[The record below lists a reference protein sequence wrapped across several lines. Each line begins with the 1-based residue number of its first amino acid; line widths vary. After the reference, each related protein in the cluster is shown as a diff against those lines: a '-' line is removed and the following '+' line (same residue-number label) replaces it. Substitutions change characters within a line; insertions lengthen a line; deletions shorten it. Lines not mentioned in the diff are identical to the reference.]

1 MLPNA
6 RPSTTGRAG
15 SLAARLA
22 LVTLALGLSGCG
34 LADEITL
41 PTALPSASDAPTA
54 SASEPVETTTAPP
67 SETAPETSAA
77 PTEQPTASEPPA
89 ETPTEAPTSEPSD
102 GDSNIALPPASD
114 TPGEGEPTTPP
125 EPTSEAPTS
134 AAPTEEPTSEAPT
147 TETPTEEPTSETPTS
162 ETATEETTDESE
174 SATATADEGDG
185 GLPLW
190 VPIVTVAG
198 LGIGA
203 ALLLAGRSRRKKWDE
218 DLAVEQTQA
227 QWVLSELLPAMTN
240 PTTPPSALAAHW
252 AGAQQTLDQLQAG
265 LTELLGDAP
274 DAARAERVQ
283 ALSGAVAD
291 VRQSVSAD
299 VALRSGA
306 TPPAAGPPAAT
317 DQTIAGT
324 SPEAPTVAAQPVPP
338 TPGQPVDPAVLA
350 SSAARVAAARDR
362 LAAALGPVA

>member
-1 MLPNA
+1 MLPNV
-6 RPSTTGRAG
+6 RPSTAGRAG
-15 SLAARLA
+15 SLVARLA

-34 LADEITL
+34 LADEISL

-67 SETAPETSAA
+67 SETAPETSAE

-102 GDSNIALPPASD
+102 GDTNIALPPASD
-114 TPGEGEPTTPP
+114 TPGEGESTTPP
-125 EPTSEAPTS
+125 EPTSEAPT
-134 AAPTEEPTSEAPT
+134 EEPTSEAPT
-147 TETPTEEPTSETPTS
+147 SEAPTEEATS
-162 ETATEETTDESE
+162 ETASEETTQESE

-190 VPIVTVAG
+190 VPIITVAG

-203 ALLLAGRSRRKKWDE
+203 ALLLASRSRRKKWD
-218 DLAVEQTQA
+218 DDFAVEQTQA
-227 QWVLSELLPAMTN
+227 RWVLSELLPAMTN
-240 PTTPPSALAAHW
+240 PTTPPDALAAHW

-265 LTELLGDAP
+265 LTDLLGDAP
-274 DAARAERVQ
+274 DSARAERVQ
-283 ALSGAVAD
+283 GLSAAVAD
-291 VRQSVSAD
+291 VRQTVSSD
-299 VALRSGA
+299 VALRSGT